1 MTIGKK
7 GDCVIPKTLESNVI
21 SLHKFLFNDENYT
34 PSDMVKKISAQIAS
48 DTGLYKEG
56 KPVGDVGTGGG
67 YTPKETEAKTDEK
80 STQKDN
86 SESSSSSD
94 TNNESTSAVDESIID
109 GETDFE
115 YETDED
121 GNVIDPPEDYIPQT
135 SRHSSESSLHPG
147 ETSQAHPGETTKA
160 PHPGE
165 SSEGLKLQFQA
176 VLCHLHLLQ
185 KRQQQRLQPKQLVLE
200 AVRQQQLHSSA
211 LKTAFRKRIQVVRE
225 R

>member
-1 MTIGKK
+1 M
-7 GDCVIPKTLESNVI
+7 I

-121 GNVIDPPEDYIPQT
+121 GM
-135 SRHSSESSLHPG
+135 
-147 ETSQAHPGETTKA
+147 
-160 PHPGE
+160 
-165 SSEGLKLQFQA
+165 
-176 VLCHLHLLQ
+176 
-185 KRQQQRLQPKQLVLE
+185 
-200 AVRQQQLHSSA
+200 
-211 LKTAFRKRIQVVRE
+211 
-225 R
+225 